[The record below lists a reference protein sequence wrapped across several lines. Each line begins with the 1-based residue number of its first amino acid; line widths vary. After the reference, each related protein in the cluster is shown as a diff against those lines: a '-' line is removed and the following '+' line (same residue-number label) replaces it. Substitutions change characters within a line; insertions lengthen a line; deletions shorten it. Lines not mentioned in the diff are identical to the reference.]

1 MRSALVFVFSAA
13 CLIPAA
19 AVWADET
26 DNFTCRARLTR
37 DASAAIDGWMNAA
50 IQRAID
56 GANRIPDCGGD
67 CLRAELIRQVGRNIH
82 RPPTF
87 IPHSALAR
95 WIVREPGI
103 ERCRLRFS
111 ESIYGARPYNQPW
124 LFPVNGRIIFLADSI
139 RLSGTVIGVD
149 KINHF
154 LREGLGHWRAA
165 EQGRGIDAIMAGEL
179 GVSRGPLRMTERGL
193 RGMALTGVLAY
204 ADLAASYSGFRFWH
218 DLLHTEDARSY
229 VQWDEADRRFV
240 QVRTFAFADYV
251 TDAWDESV
259 NRSAF
264 ARGLAAQVATRIANF
279 PSADDRCAYLATLP
293 DSSLYVNPACGRSG
307 LSENNRDA
315 GRPVVAD
322 DVPDRRT
329 VRRRELADRSH
340 VVRALHLD
348 GPAAVRLEH
357 PARAVRDAQRVRRIW
372 RFQLRAFGV
381 VDAVADERDPH
392 ARAHEEP
399 LGVPRTYLREGQD
412 ERRADGFFFF
422 NP

>member
-50 IQRAID
+50 IHRAVD
-56 GANRIPDCGGD
+56 RANGARHCGAE
-67 CLRAELIRQVGRNIH
+67 CLRQALTREVGRNA
-82 RPPTF
+82 RQPPTF

-95 WIVREPGI
+95 WIEREPGI

-111 ESIYGARPYNQPW
+111 DSIYGARAYNQPW

-154 LREGLGHWRAA
+154 LREGLAHWRAA
-165 EQGRGIDAIMAGEL
+165 EQGRDIETIMADEL
-179 GVSRGPLRMTERGL
+179 GLTGGPLRMTERGL

-218 DLLHTEDARSY
+218 DLLQTEDAQSY
-229 VQWDEADRRFV
+229 VQWDEADDRFV
-240 QVRTFAFADYV
+240 QVRTFTFADYV

-264 ARGLAAQVATRIANF
+264 ARGLAAQVATRIANL

-293 DSSLYVNPACGRSG
+293 EASLYVNPACVRSG
-307 LSENNRDA
+307 LSENNRHA
-315 GRPVVAD
+315 GGPVVAD
-322 DVPDRRT
+322 DVPDRRA

-340 VVRALHLD
+340 VVRALYLE
-348 GPAAVRLEH
+348 GPAAMRLEH
-357 PARAVRDAQRVRRIW
+357 PARAVRDAQRVGRI
-372 RFQLRAFGV
+372 REVQGRADGV
-381 VDAVADERDPH
+381 VNPGAGERDPH

-399 LGVPRTYLREGQD
+399 LRVPRAYLRERQD
-412 ERRADGFFFF
+412 ERRADGVLFFDS
-422 NP
+422 